1 MGPLMFTSWFSSRR
15 TRVRA
20 TSAVRHNHYKP
31 TFERLED
38 RSMLTV
44 LFADVQDPN
53 ADLPGDNL
61 YRQIQEA
68 VDAASIGDVILV
80 REGVYEPVVINT
92 DGLRIQKASSGD
104 AVIDGN
110 LNLGDENG
118 VEVNASGVTI
128 KGLTV
133 QKASGFGSFGNGFLV
148 TGNNNT
154 LTGNWA

>member
-1 MGPLMFTSWFSSRR
+1 MFSSWFSSRR
-15 TRVRA
+15 APARP
-20 TSAVRHNHYKP
+20 TSSLRHGRCQP

-44 LFADVQDPN
+44 LFADVDNPN

-104 AVIDGN
+104 VVIDGDEN
-110 LNLGDENG
+110 FGDENG
-118 VEVNASGVTI
+118 V
-128 KGLTV
+128 
-133 QKASGFGSFGNGFLV
+133 
-148 TGNNNT
+148 
-154 LTGNWA
+154 